1 MFHLIQQDPGESV
14 LLGTYES
21 KQTAL
26 FKLGQM
32 QMRNPHCFYE
42 IMTTDEVK
50 LMNTDNLASARLL
63 DKWNNSFEV
72 IPSGSKIE
80 S

>member
-1 MFHLIQQDPGESV
+1 MFNLVQQDPGETV
-14 LLGTYES
+14 LLGPYET

-26 FKLGQM
+26 FKLGQQ

-42 IMTTDEVK
+42 IMTTD
-50 LMNTDNLASARLL
+50 DLAPARLL

-72 IPSGSKIE
+72 IPSGSNIE
-80 S
+80 TLNS

>member
-1 MFHLIQQDPGESV
+1 MFNVVQQDPGETV

-26 FKLGQM
+26 FKLGQH

-42 IMTTDEVK
+42 IMTTDEIK
-50 LMNTDNLASARLL
+50 LMNS
-63 DKWNNSFEV
+63 
-72 IPSGSKIE
+72 
-80 S
+80 

>member
-1 MFHLIQQDPGESV
+1 MFHLIQQDPGEYV
-14 LLGTYES
+14 LLGSYES
-21 KQTAL
+21 KLNAE
-26 FKLGQM
+26 FKLGQLK
-32 QMRNPHCFYE
+32 MRNPHCFYE
-42 IMTTDEVK
+42 VMTTDEVK

>member
-32 QMRNPHCFYE
+32 QMRTPQCFYE
-42 IMTTDEVK
+42 IMHSNDIK
-50 LMNTDNLASARLL
+50 AMNS
-63 DKWNNSFEV
+63 
-72 IPSGSKIE
+72 
-80 S
+80 

>member
-1 MFHLIQQDPGESV
+1 MSTLSNNNMFNVVQQDPGETV

-26 FKLGQM
+26 FKLGQH

-42 IMTTDEVK
+42 IMTTEEIK
-50 LMNTDNLASARLL
+50 LI
-63 DKWNNSFEV
+63 NN
-72 IPSGSKIE
+72 
-80 S
+80 